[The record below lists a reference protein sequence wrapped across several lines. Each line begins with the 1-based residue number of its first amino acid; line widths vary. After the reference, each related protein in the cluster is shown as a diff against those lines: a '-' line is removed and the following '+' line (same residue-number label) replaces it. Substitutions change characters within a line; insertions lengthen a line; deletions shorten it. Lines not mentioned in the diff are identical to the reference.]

1 MKRINL
7 SLFNNILNMCKVLHW
22 STHSYSK
29 HMALDQAYDAFKDFF
44 DEYVE
49 CALGIY
55 GRESAITTTINNK
68 IVPEDIMI
76 SFVEDE
82 FVNFNNEVAKITG
95 EFTQLQSIFDDIK
108 AAESQLVYRLRM
120 GA

>member
-1 MKRINL
+1 ML
-7 SLFNNILNMCKVLHW
+7 G
-22 STHSYSK
+22 
-29 HMALDQAYDAFKDFF
+29 
-44 DEYVE
+44 
-49 CALGIY
+49 LGIY

>member
-29 HMALDQAYDAFKDFF
+29 HMALDQAYDAFKDSF

-82 FVNFNNEVAKITG
+82 FVNFNNEVAKLPENLHNFNQFLMI
-95 EFTQLQSIFDDIK
+95 LKLPKPSLYI
-108 AAESQLVYRLRM
+108 V
-120 GA
+120 

>member
-1 MKRINL
+1 
-7 SLFNNILNMCKVLHW
+7 
-22 STHSYSK
+22 
-29 HMALDQAYDAFKDFF
+29 
-44 DEYVE
+44 
-49 CALGIY
+49 
-55 GRESAITTTINNK
+55 
-68 IVPEDIMI
+68 MI

>member
-1 MKRINL
+1 MPRPVKCR
-7 SLFNNILNMCKVLHW
+7 KVCHFPHVLEFLPADD
-22 STHSYSK
+22 TEK
-29 HMALDQAYDAFKDFF
+29 KMPIVLT
-44 DEYVE
+44 V
-49 CALGIY
+49 
-55 GRESAITTTINNK
+55 TINNK